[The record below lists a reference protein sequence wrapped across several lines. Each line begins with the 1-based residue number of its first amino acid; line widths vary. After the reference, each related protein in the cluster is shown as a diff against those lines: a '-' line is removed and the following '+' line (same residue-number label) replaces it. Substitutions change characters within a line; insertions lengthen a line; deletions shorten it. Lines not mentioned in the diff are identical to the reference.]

1 MTLTKSQLIET
12 IYRILGHA
20 DIRAT
25 ERYQHA
31 RLEDKEAV
39 MRK

>member
-1 MTLTKSQLIET
+1 MTLTKSQLIDT
-12 IYRILGHA
+12 ICRILGHV
-20 DIRAT
+20 DIRTT
-25 ERYQHA
+25 ERYQHV